1 MKGDRGT
8 MTNTKLLRNAIDD
21 SGYKMKYIAEKIGLT
36 YQGFLNKLK
45 GSSQF
50 GNEEILELCDLLNI
64 NESQMTE
71 IFFTKKVDERC

>member
-1 MKGDRGT
+1 
-8 MTNTKLLRNAIDD
+8 MTNTTLLRNAIDD

-71 IFFTKKVDERC
+71 IFFTKKVDET